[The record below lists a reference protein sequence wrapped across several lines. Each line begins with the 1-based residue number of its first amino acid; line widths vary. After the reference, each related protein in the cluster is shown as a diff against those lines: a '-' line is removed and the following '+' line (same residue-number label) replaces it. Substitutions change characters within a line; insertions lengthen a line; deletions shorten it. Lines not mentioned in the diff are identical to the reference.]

1 MTGGSS
7 SQTDGSQLTLVGT
20 YGSPYSMKMRAVLRY
35 RRIPFTWVIQ
45 GTDAEKALPQPKVA
59 LIPVIGFPDASG
71 EVTEV
76 MVDSTPQIARLE
88 REFAEDRSLVPTDPV
103 VAFLDRLVED
113 YADEWVTKMMYHYRW
128 YPPESIERAG
138 KLLPRW
144 PALRASDET
153 LDRFGQF
160 MIDRQTGRRALVG
173 CTDENAPIVESAYV
187 RLLGLL
193 DEAFR
198 QNDFLFGSRP
208 GSSDFGLFGQLSQ
221 LVIVERPSTDLCL
234 EHGARVYSWVN
245 RVDDLS
251 WWAVEGDDGWCGR
264 DDLPETIAPI
274 LAEIGATYAVFMLA
288 NDAASRSGSD
298 EVVCEIDGR
307 EFRQAPFAYQVKC
320 LQWMRED
327 FSALSDDDQRAVL
340 NILTGSGCE
349 QLFQ

>member
-1 MTGGSS
+1 MPE
-7 SQTDGSQLTLVGT
+7 DEPRLTLIGT
-20 YGSPYSMKMRAVLRY
+20 YGSPYSLKMRAVLRY
-35 RRIPFTWVIQ
+35 RRIPFTWIIQ
-45 GTDAEKALPQPKVA
+45 GTDAERALPQPKVA
-59 LIPVIGFPDASG
+59 IIPVIGFPDPDG
-71 EVTEV
+71 EVREV

-88 REFAEDRSLVPTDPV
+88 REFSEGRSLVPSDPV

-128 YPPESIERAG
+128 YPSESIERAG

-144 PALRASDET
+144 PALHATDDALE
-153 LDRFGQF
+153 RFGQF

-193 DEAFR
+193 DSTFQR
-198 QNDFLFGSRP
+198 QDFLFGDRP

-221 LVIVERPSTDLCL
+221 LVIVERPSTDLCI

-251 WWAVEGDDGWCGR
+251 WWAVDGESGWFER
-264 DDLPETIAPI
+264 DVLRDSLGPI
-274 LAEIGATYAVFMLA
+274 LAEIGGTYAVFMES
-288 NDAASRSGSD
+288 NDAALRTGAD
-298 EVVCEIDGR
+298 EVVCEIDGK
-307 EFRQAPFAYQVKC
+307 EFRQTPFAYQGKC

-327 FSALSDDDQRAVL
+327 FSSLSDADQRAVL
-340 NILTGSGCE
+340 DILAGSGCE
-349 QLFQ
+349 RLFQ